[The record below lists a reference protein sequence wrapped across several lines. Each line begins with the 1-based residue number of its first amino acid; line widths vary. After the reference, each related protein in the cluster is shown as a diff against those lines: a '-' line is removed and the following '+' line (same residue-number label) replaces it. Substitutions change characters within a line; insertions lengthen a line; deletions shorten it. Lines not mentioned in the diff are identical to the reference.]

1 MTGMYMDSLM
11 FQAGMQ
17 EKFQKMLDALPA
29 EPDAPELVDSLGM
42 FLHNP
47 IYSSGPD
54 AK

>member
-1 MTGMYMDSLM
+1 MSAEFMTG
-11 FQAGMQ
+11 
-17 EKFQKMLDALPA
+17 
-29 EPDAPELVDSLGM
+29 APELVDSLGM